1 MEHKTNKLIK
11 SKMIKLL
18 KKDGKIIEQKVLK
31 KNEFNSTIE
40 VEIFIIAEEKIS
52 TQKNI
57 VKEEET

>member
-1 MEHKTNKLIK
+1 
-11 SKMIKLL
+11 MIKLL